1 MSGFSA
7 AERERIRAELI
18 EAGRELFDRFGF
30 ERTRIKDVT
39 EAVGIGTSTFYQFF
53 DSKEALYVAVLRVE
67 RAALEREIESAV
79 EVADGPREEVRAL
92 LRTMFREVR
101 SNPLISRLIVD
112 GELRALQDRLSAA
125 EAASIDADARNA
137 VDVVDAGDAG
147 DAELPL
153 ASRWAAVEGFRF
165 DDPELVDA
173 LFHALV
179 FVARSR
185 DAPIGGSDV
194 AYERVEDALIDTI
207 VAGLFAADE

>member
-1 MSGFSA
+1 MSGFST
-7 AERERIRAELI
+7 AERERIRSELV
-18 EAGRELFDRFGF
+18 EAGRELFERFGF
-30 ERTRIKDVT
+30 ERTRVKDVT

-67 RAALEREIESAV
+67 RAALERDVEAAV
-79 EVADGPREEVRAL
+79 EAADGPREEVRAL

-112 GELRALQDRLSAA
+112 GELRALQDRLSEA
-125 EAASIDADARNA
+125 EAASIEG
-137 VDVVDAGDAG
+137 DAGDARG
-147 DAELPL
+147 VGEAADAELPL
-153 ASRWAAVEGFRF
+153 ASRWAAVDGFRF

-194 AYERVEDALIDTI
+194 AYERVEDALVDTI
-207 VAGLFAADE
+207 VDGLFAPSGEE